1 MIPVREAVE
10 YLIDNRII
18 VLALVVANY
27 GLAFVCAIRE
37 ITISRTS
44 QGSIAWLLS
53 LLLLPFP
60 TTFVY
65 LAFGWKL
72 ADDMSARKAAVGRSQ
87 RIKRAHDLSLRDD
100 DAIAAWPVLAAVSQ
114 LPFQSGNEV
123 ELLID
128 GEATFQSIFEGI
140 ARARHTVFAQFF
152 IIRDDRLGQEL
163 ATRLIER
170 AQAGVEVYL
179 LYDDVGSLFLP
190 HRYLARLRKGGV
202 KVSSFN
208 KRHKLLR
215 FYGPMRI
222 NYRNH
227 RKIVVVDG
235 AEAWVGGQN
244 IGIEYLG
251 EDRRFGR
258 WRDTQ
263 VHVTGPAAT
272 SCGLV
277 FREDWHWATN
287 ETISAPPPGAAEAS
301 GEQSVLV
308 MPSGPADNLEECA
321 IAFSEVIARA
331 RKRVW
336 IVSPYFVPDVD
347 MQTALF
353 AAALRGVDVR
363 ILIPRKPDHLLVWLA
378 SNAHASKMIDHGI
391 SVYRYSAGFLH
402 QKVILMDDDLAG
414 VGTVNFD
421 NRSFSI
427 NFEITLWFTHPKM
440 IADVDAMLSTDFAD
454 SRKFTVEV
462 RENIPYPLR
471 FAGYAARLLSPLL

>member
-1 MIPVREAVE
+1 MIPVRETVE

-18 VLALVVANY
+18 ILALVVANY
-27 GLAFVCAIRE
+27 GLAFVCAVRE
-37 ITISRTS
+37 LTISRTS

-65 LAFGWKL
+65 LAFGWKV
-72 ADDMSARKAAVGRSQ
+72 ADDTAAQRAAVGRSQ
-87 RIKRAHDLSLRDD
+87 RIKIAHDLSLRDEE
-100 DAIAAWPVLAAVSQ
+100 AIAAWPVLAAVSQ

-128 GEATFQSIFEGI
+128 GGAFQSIFEGI
-140 ARARHTVFAQFF
+140 GRARHTVFAQFF

-163 ATRLIER
+163 ADRLIER
-170 AQAGVEVYL
+170 AQAGVDVYL

-190 HRYLARLRKGGV
+190 RRYLARLRKGGV
-202 KVSSFN
+202 KVSAFN
-208 KRHKLLR
+208 KQHKLLR
-215 FYGPMRI
+215 LYGPMRI

-227 RKIVVVDG
+227 RKIVVVDS

-244 IGIEYLG
+244 IGVEYLG
-251 EDRRFGR
+251 ENPRFGR

-263 VHVTGPAAT
+263 VHVAGPAAT
-272 SCGLV
+272 SCALV

-287 ETISAPPPGAAEAS
+287 ETIAAPARHAAEAT

-308 MPSGPADNLEECA
+308 MPSGPADNLEQCA
-321 IAFSEVIARA
+321 IAFSEVISRA
-331 RKRVW
+331 RRRIW

-353 AAALRGVDVR
+353 AAVLRGVDVR

-378 SNAHASKMIDHGI
+378 SNAHAGKMMDHGI
-391 SVYRYSAGFLH
+391 SIYRYDAGFLH
-402 QKVILMDDDLAG
+402 QKVILMDDEIAG

-440 IADVDAMLSTDFAD
+440 IADVDAMLTTDFAD
-454 SRKFTVEV
+454 SKLFTFEA
-462 RENIPYPLR
+462 RESTSLPLR